1 MALNHLVELAITI
14 PKISIAVTVFYIDI
28 STSSNHT
35 TNLNCCHN
43 AFYQQILPSTVD
55 VTTTSS
61 GLHQD
66 FIRTSS
72 VLHQDFIIHQ
82 DFIRTSSGYLA
93 KVQSLG
99 LQEEYRAEDS
109 ALKKFVQKIAATAF
123 CPPAFMYRLWGAM
136 NKQLQDLLRRTNGS
150 PHCLSDL
157 RRDNTV
163 LASSLMIKLGF
174 SLSAWCHLVIRYS
187 C

>member
-1 MALNHLVELAITI
+1 MGHLHFLLDKMGLDEIALNHLVELAIPI
-14 PKISIAVTVFYIDI
+14 PKISIAVTIFYIDI
-28 STSSNHT
+28 STSNHHT

-43 AFYQQILPSTVD
+43 TLYQQICTCPAPRMLLP
-55 VTTTSS
+55 
-61 GLHQD
+61 LHQD
-66 FIRTSS
+66 F
-72 VLHQDFIIHQ
+72 V
-82 DFIRTSSGYLA
+82 RTSSGYLA

-109 ALKKFVQKIAATAF
+109 ALKKFVQKMAATAF

-136 NKQLQDLLRRTNGS
+136 NKQPQDLLRRTNGS

-157 RRDNTV
+157 RRV
-163 LASSLMIKLGF
+163 ASSLMIKLGF
-174 SLSAWCHLVIRYS
+174 SLSASCHLVIRYS